1 MQGMP
6 VSLPESF
13 SQNPQG
19 AEIGLWPL
27 AWGWWIVILLSLL
40 VLIGGAYWLVSRYR
54 SQRALRQAISH
65 LKTLPPENRALAQ
78 CNQILKRAF
87 MSYFPTGVV
96 ASLHGIQWTQFM
108 EQQVSEKNKARFQP
122 LFTALNTGLYQELAE
137 QSTEHQELVS
147 STIAYL
153 KCALPPGRKQRKQ
166 MEANHD

>member
-27 AWGWWIVILLSLL
+27 AWGWWIVIVVSLII
-40 VLIGGAYWLVSRYR
+40 LIGGTYWLIARYR
-54 SQRALRQAISH
+54 NRRALRQAISH
-65 LKTLPPENRALAQ
+65 LRTLPPEQQALAQ

-87 MSYFPTGVV
+87 MSYFPTSLV
-96 ASLHGIQWTQFM
+96 ASLHGVQWVQFM
-108 EQQVSEKNKARFQP
+108 EQQVSDKNKVRFQP
-122 LFTALNTGLYQELAE
+122 LFTALNSGLYQENKA
-137 QSTEHQELVS
+137 QSPEYSECAS

-153 KCALPPGRKQRKQ
+153 KCALPPGRKQRRQ
-166 MEANHD
+166 VEANHD